1 MSPPLERRGLVILRL
16 VDAIGWLGPL
26 GLAVALIGALPMHL
40 ASSLALGLGLLVT
53 LTFGIAHGALDHEL
67 AERLHGASKLTTIRI
82 VFGYAAVVACAFTA
96 FIVFPLPLFAA
107 FIAISIVH
115 FGSGELTFAARYV
128 GEDLPRFAR
137 LRMLGFG
144 ALPIAVPFLAHP
156 HEMLSLVPQSIGFA
170 VASVPVVPF
179 AVRVALLSIVG
190 IVVVLAASYRAV
202 RARAARLPLWYVLEL
217 PVAFIGF
224 VVAPPLSAFLL
235 YFGCWHGARHLLRL
249 AEVYGLDVNA
259 SFARNR
265 VAMQSFALRSLPMT
279 LGALALGVFFAVE
292 IPRSLS
298 FSTAIV
304 GFAFAVTVPHMLAV
318 RYMNRAAAA

>member
-26 GLAVALIGALPMHL
+26 GLVVALLGALPMHF
-40 ASSLALGLGLLVT
+40 ASSLALGFGLLVT

-67 AERLHGASKLTTIRI
+67 AERLHGASKRTTVRI
-82 VFGYAAVVACAFTA
+82 VFGYAAAVALAFGA

-115 FGSGELTFAARYV
+115 FGSGDRSFAARYL
-128 GEDLPRFAR
+128 GEDSPRFAR
-137 LRMLGFG
+137 LRTLGFG
-144 ALPIAVPFLAHP
+144 AFPIAVPFLAHP
-156 HEMLSLVPQSIGFA
+156 LETLVLVPQSIGFA
-170 VASVPVVPF
+170 VANPPLVPF
-179 AVRVALLSIVG
+179 ALRVAMLSIVG
-190 IVVVLAASYRAV
+190 IVVVVAASARAV
-202 RARAARLPLWYVLEL
+202 RARCARLPRWYVLEL
-217 PVAFIGF
+217 PVAFIAL
-224 VVAPPLSAFLL
+224 VVAPPLPAFLL

-249 AEVYGLDVNA
+249 AEFYGVDVNA

-279 LGALALGVFFAVE
+279 VGALALGVFVAVE
-292 IPRSLS
+292 IPRTFS

-318 RYMNRAAAA
+318 RYMNRSAAA

>member
-1 MSPPLERRGLVILRL
+1 
-16 VDAIGWLGPL
+16 
-26 GLAVALIGALPMHL
+26 
-40 ASSLALGLGLLVT
+40 LALGLGLLVT

-67 AERLHGASKLTTIRI
+67 AERLHGASKRTTIRI

-96 FIVFPLPLFAA
+96 FVVFPLPLFAA
-107 FIAISIVH
+107 FIVISIVH
-115 FGSGELTFAARYV
+115 FGSADLTFAARYV

-137 LRMLGFG
+137 LRTVGFG

-156 HEMLSLVPQSIGFA
+156 LEMLALVPQSIGFA
-170 VASVPVVPF
+170 VASVPLVPF
-179 AVRVALLSIVG
+179 AVRAAMLSIVG
-190 IVVVLAASYRAV
+190 IVVVVAASKRAA
-202 RARAARLPLWYVLEL
+202 RARAARLPRWYVFEL
-217 PVAFIGF
+217 PVAFVAF
-224 VVAPPLSAFLL
+224 VVAPPLPAFLL

-249 AEVYGLDVNA
+249 AEVYGIDVNA

-279 LGALALGVFFAVE
+279 LGALALAVFFASE
-292 IPRSLS
+292 IPRTFS

-318 RYMNRAAAA
+318 RYMDRAAAA